1 MCRVLLPLKMLPMKQ
16 NRVLLINEVTRKF
29 FGNSKVVAEHLTNR
43 RGDKLEIYYVVDD
56 EHKYGF

>member
-1 MCRVLLPLKMLPMKQ
+1 MLPMKQ